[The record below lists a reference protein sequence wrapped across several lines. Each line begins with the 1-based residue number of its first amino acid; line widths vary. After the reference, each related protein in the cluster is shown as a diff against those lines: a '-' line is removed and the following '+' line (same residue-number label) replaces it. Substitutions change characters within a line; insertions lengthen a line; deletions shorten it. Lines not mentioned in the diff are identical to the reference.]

1 MQAITRKITPRTTR
15 PERIDIL
22 PSPARILL
30 AHDLVRKPG
39 PTFRDHALRRAHLR
53 PASIK
58 FQAPREPV
66 GCHDVA
72 RVGAD
77 APPWVRY
84 GRGGHGY
91 ARPHHRR
98 KDVRAAAGDRRRPGH
113 GAIDADLPDLT
124 AARLHSAAR
133 VRAPRPR

>member
-22 PSPARILL
+22 PSPARAIRQPRAL
-30 AHDLVRKPG
+30 KPE
-39 PTFRDHALRRAHLR
+39 LRNRRTLR
-53 PASIK
+53 GTSAN

-91 ARPHHRR
+91 VRPHHRR
-98 KDVRAAAGDRRRPGH
+98 KNVRAAAGDRRRAGH

-124 AARLHSAAR
+124 TAQSGMTFLRIVIPL
-133 VRAPRPR
+133 

>member
-22 PSPARILL
+22 PSPAL
-30 AHDLVRKPG
+30 ANGR
-39 PTFRDHALRRAHLR
+39 HLR
-53 PASIK
+53 PADTK
-58 FQAPREPV
+58 FQAAVRALR

-77 APPWVRY
+77 APLWDRY
-84 GRGGHGY
+84 GRGGHGRI
-91 ARPHHRR
+91 RPHYRR
-98 KDVRAAAGDRRRPGH
+98 KNVRAAAGDRRRPRDGP
-113 GAIDADLPDLT
+113 ADADLPDLT
-124 AARLHSAAR
+124 TARLHSAAR